1 MIIIIIILVV
11 AGENV
16 EVTVENL
23 KDFVGPARFTRD
35 RLYDS
40 TPAGAVAGLAWTSM
54 GGATLYVETS
64 VIDKEEGKGSLKV
77 TGNLKDVMKGSFK
90 KFLIKVSKKSFYNG

>member
-1 MIIIIIILVV
+1 MV